1 MNDRLFFQWLLLALF
16 AVAAIVFVALLF
28 MPAPYGRHLRKGWG
42 PKLHP
47 TLGWVIM
54 ESPAILVIALCYILG
69 RPPGNII
76 PVVFV
81 TMWELHYIQRTFLF
95 PVLLRGTKRPWPI
108 LLIFFALVFNTIN
121 GYLNGRWLFYFSP
134 VYPDAWL
141 MDPRFI
147 IGLELFLGGFIINL
161 HSDHVLRNLRAPGE
175 TGYKIPCGGFFE
187 YVSSANYFG
196 ELVEWTGWAL
206 ATWSLA
212 GLAFAIF
219 TAANLVPRALAH
231 HRWYRAQFPDYP
243 EQRKAIIPYI
253 L

>member
-1 MNDRLFFQWLLLALF
+1 MNERLFFHWLLLALF
-16 AVAAIVFVALLF
+16 AVAAVVFISLLF
-28 MPAPYGRHLRKGWG
+28 MPAPYGRHERRGWG
-42 PKLHP
+42 PRLNP
-47 TLGWVIM
+47 TLGWVVM
-54 ESPAILVIALCYILG
+54 EAPAVLVMALCYILG

-76 PVVFV
+76 PIVFIA
-81 TMWELHYIQRTFLF
+81 MWELHYIQRTFLF

-108 LLIFFALVFNTIN
+108 LLIAFAIVFNTVN

-141 MDPRFI
+141 ADPRFI
-147 IGLELFLGGFIINL
+147 LGFELFLAGFIINL
-161 HSDHVLRNLRAPGE
+161 HSDHVLRNLRTPGE
-175 TGYKIPCGGFFE
+175 AGYRIPRGGLFE
-187 YVSSANYFG
+187 LVSGANYFG

-212 GLAFAIF
+212 GLAFAVF

-231 HRWYRAQFPDYP
+231 HRWYRARFPDYP
-243 EQRKAIIPYI
+243 KERKAIIPFI